1 MSWYI
6 ANSAS
11 SLKGNYRMLRIK
23 TNMTLIE
30 AEIKPDL
37 HLIEHLMLKCNN
49 NVDDTCIQI
58 K

>member
-11 SLKGNYRMLRIK
+11 LLKGNYRTLRIK

-30 AEIKPDL
+30 AEIKPNL
-37 HLIEHLMLKCNN
+37 NLIEHSMLKCNS
-49 NVDDTCIQI
+49 NVDDTCI
-58 K
+58 